1 MTQAAEASA
10 PRQRAPGHAAPGT
23 GGPHPAADREAG
35 Q

>member
-10 PRQRAPGHAAPGT
+10 TRPRAPGHPAPGT
-23 GGPHPAADREAG
+23 GGPHPAEKEAG